1 MTRVT
6 IPSAGQYGVIGD
18 AAPQELPPNAWSAA
32 TNMRFRDGYAE
43 RFKGSA
49 AVFAT
54 PAVVPYFVAPFSSG
68 ASRMWVH
75 AGLAKVYVD
84 DGTTRTNL
92 TPASDYT
99 GAIDDKWVGGTL
111 GGIMVINNGVDLPQ
125 YWGGNVAVKF
135 AALTAWTG
143 TWRAVSVRPFKN
155 FLVALGITKGAT
167 SYPHMVKWS
176 SAADPGTLPASWDE
190 TDATKDAGEQ
200 DLAETPDLL
209 VDQLQLGD
217 MNVIYKE
224 RSMYAMRY
232 IGQPFIW
239 QFQRLPGDVGA
250 LGRNCVAPVP
260 AGHVVLAAGDLVLH
274 AGQGPQSLL
283 TARMR
288 RWLFNRID
296 STNFKRAFLTTNP
309 ARNEVWVCWPQGGDT
324 ACTMALVWNWV
335 DDTFGVRELPGAT
348 CGAAG
353 QINYAAASAWA
364 TDTGTWAADTSVWNT
379 DEYNAMEARLILGG
393 AGPALQLQDTGAL
406 FSGVAPT
413 SLLERTGMTF
423 DAPDMVKTIRSLVP
437 RVDAPAGT
445 LLSVQVGASM
455 DAEVAP
461 TWGAA
466 VPYTVGTTRKA
477 DVFATGRFMAV
488 RIGSTDVQ
496 PWRLK
501 SYDLDVV
508 NRGMY

>member
-1 MTRVT
+1 
-6 IPSAGQYGVIGD
+6 
-18 AAPQELPPNAWSAA
+18 
-32 TNMRFRDGYAE
+32 
-43 RFKGSA
+43 
-49 AVFAT
+49 
-54 PAVVPYFVAPFSSG
+54 
-68 ASRMWVH
+68 
-75 AGLAKVYVD
+75 
-84 DGTTRTNL
+84 
-92 TPASDYT
+92 
-99 GAIDDKWVGGTL
+99 
-111 GGIMVINNGVDLPQ
+111 
-125 YWGGNVAVKF
+125 
-135 AALTAWTG
+135 
-143 TWRAVSVRPFKN
+143 
-155 FLVALGITKGAT
+155 
-167 SYPHMVKWS
+167 MVKWS
-176 SAADPGTLPASWDE
+176 SAADPGALPASWDE

-209 VDQLQLGD
+209 VDQLALGD

-250 LGRNCVAPVP
+250 LARNCVASVP
-260 AGHVVLAAGDLVLH
+260 AGHVVLTAGDLVLH

-309 ARNEVWVCWPQGGDT
+309 ARNEVWVCWPQGGD
-324 ACTMALVWNWV
+324 ANCTMALVWNWI
-335 DDTFGVRELPGAT
+335 DDTFGVRELPGVT

-353 QINYAAASAWA
+353 QINYAAASAWS

-413 SLLERTGMTF
+413 SLLERTGITL
-423 DAPDMVKTIRSLVP
+423 DAPDMVKTLRSVVP
-437 RVDAPAGT
+437 RIDAPAGT
-445 LLSVQVGASM
+445 LLTVQVGASM

-461 TWGAA
+461 TWGTA
-466 VPYTVGTTRKA
+466 VNYTVGTTRKA
-477 DVFATGRFMAV
+477 DVFATGRFLSL

-501 SYDLDVV
+501 SYDMDIVT
-508 NRGMY
+508 RGAF